1 MSRGAAKYPRSRQCD
16 AAANNFE
23 RLVGLKDKAD
33 YSFLNVSGQD
43 QTGAL
48 GRAS

>member
-1 MSRGAAKYPRSRQCD
+1 M
-16 AAANNFE
+16 N
-23 RLVGLKDKAD
+23 LKDKAH

-48 GRAS
+48 RRAGKLVAFAHEVLQR